1 MKIRMIEE
9 KDIQAVL
16 DIYKPYIETTAI
28 TFETEVPTYEE
39 FAQRVNHKLEQ
50 FPWLVYEEEGKIL
63 GYAYASLMRERAAYS
78 WDAEL
83 SVYLQEGNHGLGIG
97 SKLYLVLEAILK
109 EMNFVNLYG
118 CITYPNEK
126 SVRLHQK
133 LGYKAIGIFH
143 NSGYKLGSW
152 HDVLWMEKNIRPW
165 DKPEKTKTIHEI
177 DKNGL
182 ECLLNQLTDNN

>member
-9 KDIQAVL
+9 KDIQAVF

-28 TFETEVPTYEE
+28 TFETEVPAYDE
-39 FAQRVNHKLEQ
+39 FVKRVKHKLEQ
-50 FPWLVYEEEGKIL
+50 FPWLVYEDEGKIL

-83 SVYLQEGNHGLGIG
+83 SVYLHKDYHGLGIG

-109 EMNFVNLYG
+109 EMNYVNLYG

-126 SVRLHQK
+126 SVNLHHK
-133 LGYKAIGIFH
+133 LGYKEIGIFH

-152 HDVLWMEKNIRPW
+152 HDVLWMEKQIRAW
-165 DKPEKTKTIHEI
+165 DIPEKTKTIHEL
-177 DKNGL
+177 DKDKL
-182 ECLLNQLTDNN
+182 EQLLNKTTR

>member
-39 FAQRVNHKLEQ
+39 FVQRVNHKLEQ

-133 LGYKAIGIFH
+133 LGYKEIGIFH

-152 HDVLWMEKNIRPW
+152 HDVLWMEKQIRPW
-165 DKPEKTKTIHEI
+165 TTPEKTKTIHEI
-177 DKNGL
+177 DKVKL
-182 ECLLNQLTDNN
+182 ECLLNQTDKLN

>member
-177 DKNGL
+177 DKNRL

>member
-39 FAQRVNHKLEQ
+39 FVQRVNHKLEQ

-126 SVRLHQK
+126 SVRLQQK
-133 LGYKAIGIFH
+133 LGYKEIGIFH

-152 HDVLWMEKNIRPW
+152 HDVLWMEKQIRPW
-165 DKPEKTKTIHEI
+165 TTPEKTKTIHEI
-177 DKNGL
+177 DKVKL
-182 ECLLNQLTDNN
+182 ECLLNQTDKLN

>member
-39 FAQRVNHKLEQ
+39 FVQRVNHKLEQ

-133 LGYKAIGIFH
+133 LGYKEIGIFH

-152 HDVLWMEKNIRPW
+152 HDVLWMEKQIRPW
-165 DKPEKTKTIHEI
+165 TTPEKTKTILEI
-177 DKNGL
+177 DKVKL
-182 ECLLNQLTDNN
+182 ECLLNQTDKLN

>member
-152 HDVLWMEKNIRPW
+152 HDVLWMEKQIRPW
-165 DKPEKTKTIHEI
+165 TTPEKTKTIHEI
-177 DKNGL
+177 DKVKL
-182 ECLLNQLTDNN
+182 ECLLNQTDKLN

>member
-9 KDIQAVL
+9 KDIQTVL

-39 FAQRVNHKLEQ
+39 FVQRVNHKLEQ

-133 LGYKAIGIFH
+133 LGYKEIGIFH

-152 HDVLWMEKNIRPW
+152 HDVLWMEKQIRPW
-165 DKPEKTKTIHEI
+165 TTPEKTKTIHEI
-177 DKNGL
+177 DKVKL
-182 ECLLNQLTDNN
+182 ECLLNQTDKLN

>member
-9 KDIQAVL
+9 KDIQTVL

-39 FAQRVNHKLEQ
+39 FVQRVNHKLEQ

-133 LGYKAIGIFH
+133 LGYKEIGIFH

-152 HDVLWMEKNIRPW
+152 HDVLWMEKQIRPW
-165 DKPEKTKTIHEI
+165 TTPEKTKTILEI
-177 DKNGL
+177 DKVKL
-182 ECLLNQLTDNN
+182 ECLLNQTDKLN